1 MHWQDVILQV
11 RVVIREKWFL
21 LRINWFLKN
30 QSYLEEFAAFG
41 DVPTVS
47 DEQLE
52 WVQAF
57 VCDLY
62 GHKDKDVNFL
72 RYKLYSSRQGN

>member
-1 MHWQDVILQV
+1 MTGCDTTSSFGGKGKVMPFKV
-11 RVVIREKWFL
+11 M
-21 LRINWFLKN
+21 LKN
-30 QSYLEEFAAFG
+30 QSYIEEFAAFG

-57 VCDLY
+57 VCDVY
-62 GHKDKDVNFL
+62 DYKGKDVNL
-72 RYKLYSSRQGN
+72 WRYKLYSSRQG

>member
-1 MHWQDVILQV
+1 MPFKVM
-11 RVVIREKWFL
+11 
-21 LRINWFLKN
+21 LKN
-30 QSYLEEFAAFG
+30 QSYIEEFAAFG

-57 VCDLY
+57 VCDVY
-62 GHKDKDVNFL
+62 DYKGKDVNL
-72 RYKLYSSRQGN
+72 WIYKLYSSRQG

>member
-1 MHWQDVILQV
+1 MSLHALTGCDTTSSFSGKGKVKHFKV
-11 RVVIREKWFL
+11 M
-21 LRINWFLKN
+21 LKN
-30 QSYLEEFAAFG
+30 QSNIEEFAAFG

-57 VCDLY
+57 VC
-62 GHKDKDVNFL
+62 K
-72 RYKLYSSRQGN
+72 

>member
-1 MHWQDVILQV
+1 MTGCDTTSSFGGKGKVMPFKV
-11 RVVIREKWFL
+11 M
-21 LRINWFLKN
+21 LKN
-30 QSYLEEFAAFG
+30 QSYIEEFAAFG

-57 VCDLY
+57 VCDVY
-62 GHKDKDVNFL
+62 DYKGKDVNL
-72 RYKLYSSRQGN
+72 